1 MSDFHR
7 YMHIER
13 FGTRE
18 VEGIEVGEC
27 WVYPKLDGA
36 NASVWVRHVSS
47 ADGATEAVLCAG
59 SRNRELSLEEDN
71 HGFARWLTAGSGV
84 AAENLRR
91 LVQNHTYVR
100 VFGEWLVQHTIKT
113 YRAEAW
119 RQFYAFDLWH
129 EGEQRWL
136 NHFEAEALCL
146 MFGVPFVPPIAKIM
160 NPTEADLRRLV
171 DANTYLMQD
180 GAGPGEGVVIKNWGF
195 RNKHG
200 RQVWAKMVR
209 NVFKEE
215 NRAAFGVPEPGASH
229 QLELEIAQRYVTPEL
244 VQKERGKIEAGAY
257 DGEDAVAKPVN
268 AIQPQL
274 LGRVWH
280 CIVTE
285 ELWDAVKRFKN
296 PTLDFK
302 KLNRFVIAET
312 KRLAPDLF

>member
-36 NASVWVRHVSS
+36 NSSVWVRP
-47 ADGATEAVLCAG
+47 EASEGMQHYTICTG

-71 HGFARWLTAGSGV
+71 HGFAAWLTGSSI
-84 AAENLRR
+84 AAENLRL
-91 LVQNHTYVR
+91 LVLRNPHVR

-119 RQFYAFDLWH
+119 RQFYAFDIWH
-129 EGEQRWL
+129 EAEQRWL

-146 MFGVPFVPPIAKIM
+146 ESAVPFVPPLAKIM
-160 NPTEADLRRLV
+160 NPTEVDLRRLV
-171 DANTYLMQD
+171 DSNTYLMQD
-180 GAGPGEGVVIKNWGF
+180 GAGPGEGIVIKNWGF
-195 RNKHG
+195 RNKFG

-244 VQKERGKIEAGAY
+244 VQKERSKIEADLGC
-257 DGEDAVAKPVN
+257 GPPGGNLPPV
-268 AIQPQL
+268 QPQL
-274 LGRVWH
+274 LGRIWH

-302 KLNRFVIAET
+302 KLNRFVNAET
-312 KRLAPDLF
+312 KKLAPDLF